1 MTKTNQPDNYHPENT
16 RTGQKGSV
24 TVEMA
29 LLLIVM
35 VMIMAGIFEFS
46 RTFWYYNALDK
57 STRDAARFMS
67 AVTSIDIINSTNT
80 AAAVATAKNLAL
92 TTANNANVSPALT
105 ASNIDIKC
113 DAAACTGT
121 KPNNVTVTIVN
132 FSVKI
137 GGIFPFILA
146 NGGNYGNA
154 TLSPST
160 TMRYMN

>member
-1 MTKTNQPDNYHPENT
+1 MINIKHPDCQY
-16 RTGQKGSV
+16 RFISRARQQGSV

-35 VMIMAGIFEFS
+35 MMIMAGMFEFS
-46 RTFWYYNALDK
+46 RAFWYYNALDK

-67 AVTSIDIINSTNT
+67 AVTSIDIMNSNNT
-80 AAAVATAKNLAL
+80 ASAVATAKSLAL
-92 TTANNANVSPALT
+92 LTANGANVSPVLT
-105 ASNIDIKC
+105 SSNIDIKC

-121 KPNNVTVTIVN
+121 KPSNVTVTIIN
-132 FSVKI
+132 FSIKI
-137 GGIFPFILA
+137 GGLFPFVLVP
-146 NGGNYGNA
+146 GGNYGNA

>member
-1 MTKTNQPDNYHPENT
+1 MIKTNQSGKHFPAISLT
-16 RTGQKGSV
+16 SQKGSV

-35 VMIMAGIFEFS
+35 LMIMAGVFEFS
-46 RTFWYYNALDK
+46 RAFWYYNALDK

-67 AVTSIDIINSTNT
+67 AVTSIDITNSNNT
-80 AAAVATAKNLAL
+80 ASAVATAKSLAL
-92 TTANNANVSPALT
+92 LTANGANVSPPLT

-113 DAAACTGT
+113 DSSACTGT
-121 KPNNVTVTIVN
+121 KPSNVTVTITN
-132 FSVKI
+132 FSIKI
-137 GGIFPFILA
+137 GSLFPFFLVP
-146 NGGNYGNA
+146 GGNYGNT

>member
-1 MTKTNQPDNYHPENT
+1 MIETKQSWKYVPAKL
-16 RTGQKGSV
+16 RTTQRGSV

-29 LLLIVM
+29 LILIVM
-35 VMIMAGIFEFS
+35 LMIMAGVFEFS
-46 RTFWYYNALDK
+46 RAFWYYNALDK

-67 AVTSIDIINSTNT
+67 AVTSIDITNSSNT
-80 AAAVATAKNLAL
+80 ASAVATAKSLAL
-92 TTANNANVSPALT
+92 LTANGANISPPLT

-121 KPNNVTVTIVN
+121 KPSNITVTIIN
-132 FSVKI
+132 FSIKI
-137 GGIFPFILA
+137 GRFFPFVLVP
-146 NGGNYGNA
+146 GGNYGDT